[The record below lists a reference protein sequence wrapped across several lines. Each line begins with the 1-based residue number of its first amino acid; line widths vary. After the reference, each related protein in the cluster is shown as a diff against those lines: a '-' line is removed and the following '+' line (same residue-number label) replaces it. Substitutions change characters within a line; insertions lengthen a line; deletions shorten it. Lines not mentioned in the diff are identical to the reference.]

1 MMDAQSI
8 RAFVGIDIDN
18 ETREKLLAIQR
29 DYLKLHELSS
39 VKAVDPKTVHITL
52 DFFGYLTPIELATVS
67 AGLSSISFHPFSV
80 TLCGIGVF
88 PSAKKMRIVY
98 VGLSDFDDLKA
109 LHTIVI
115 KTLQSRR
122 ATTKKFD
129 PHITLGR
136 VKRTVPGELQ
146 QLAANIA
153 SLSTSYFGRLDVT
166 SFQLKR
172 STLTP
177 NGPIYETV
185 EEFRL

>member
-1 MMDAQSI
+1 MMDVQSI

-29 DYLKLHELSS
+29 DYLKLHQLSS
-39 VKAVDPKTVHITL
+39 VKAIDPQTVHITL
-52 DFFGYLTPIELATVS
+52 DFLGYLTPIELTTVR
-67 AGLSSISFHPFSV
+67 AALSSISFHPFSV
-80 TLCGIGVF
+80 MLCGIGVF
-88 PSAKKMRIVY
+88 PTAKNIRIVY

-109 LHTIVI
+109 LHTLVT
-115 KTLQSRR
+115 KTLQSGR
-122 ATTKKFD
+122 ASTKKFD

-136 VKRTVPGELQ
+136 VKRMVPGELQ
-146 QLAANIA
+146 QLASIIA
-153 SLSTSYFGRLDVT
+153 SLSTSYFGRLDVS

-177 NGPIYETV
+177 NGPIYKTV